1 MNKEIE
7 ILNCL
12 NFRCEIAQRL
22 DFDFKQDIFDLQDE
36 ASNIIDEKSEALE
49 FCEDKFIFL
58 NKLNTNDL
66 DGIKKIECYYTKMRN
81 NDDLDEFIYAVFD
94 TYEDAK
100 EYYNNIIKPKTMD
113 DWNNSKENYFENF
126 FRPGDIVSQD
136 VVDYFVN
143 ALPPI
148 TFREHFVQA
157 GEPYNH
163 RIDPEDKICKA
174 TYTTFEKGIENWIYR
189 GNCFKNKNY
198 DMTYASEVIEEMD
211 ELEQ

>member
-1 MNKEIE
+1 MNKEVE
-7 ILNCL
+7 ILDCI

-22 DFDFKQDIFDLQDE
+22 DMDFERDIFDLQDE

-66 DGIKKIECYYTKMRN
+66 EDVKGIECYYTQMRN
-81 NDDLDEFIYAVFD
+81 KEDLDEYIYAVFD

-100 EYYNNIIKPKTMD
+100 EYYNNMIKPKTMD
-113 DWNNSKENYFENF
+113 DWHNSKENYFESF
-126 FRPGDIVSQD
+126 FKAGDIVSQD

-143 ALPPI
+143 SLPPV

-157 GEPYNH
+157 GEPYSH
-163 RIDPEDKICKA
+163 RVDPEDKKFKA
-174 TYTTFEKGIENWIYR
+174 TYTTFEKGAENWIYK
-189 GNCFKNKNY
+189 GNCFKDKNY
-198 DMTYASEVIEEMD
+198 DMTNAPEIMEETED
-211 ELEQ
+211 LEQ